1 MTGTDIAEAPTE
13 EPMDDAEPI
22 DAEPFLTE
30 VRYLEKTTLVA
41 MSGDLLARDVNEL
54 RRLII
59 GLVDKERRT
68 VILDMGR
75 LRSLHP
81 SGVEVIVEARRYLV
95 ARGADL
101 VLRAPV
107 PGYFRVLAGWMR
119 EDSFEIGDAPPV
131 E

>member
-1 MTGTDIAEAPTE
+1 MQLAQPTAE
-13 EPMDDAEPI
+13 EPS

-30 VRYLEKTTLVA
+30 VRYLEKTTLVN
-41 MSGDLLARDVNEL
+41 MSGDLTSEDINEL

-81 SGVEVIVEARRYLV
+81 SGVEVIIEARRYLV
-95 ARGADL
+95 ARGGDL

-107 PGYFRVLAGWMR
+107 PAYFRVLAGWMR
-119 EDSFEIGDAPPV
+119 AGSFDIADAPPID
-131 E
+131 

>member
-1 MTGTDIAEAPTE
+1 MVEVTKTEIAQAPTE
-13 EPMDDAEPI
+13 EPPEP
-22 DAEPFLTE
+22 EPFITE

-41 MSGDLLARDVNEL
+41 MSGDLLEGDIGEL

-59 GLVDKERRT
+59 GLIDNERRT
-68 VILDMGR
+68 VVLDMGR

-81 SGVEVIVEARRYLV
+81 SAVGVIVEARRYLV
-95 ARGADL
+95 ARGGDL

-119 EDSFEIGDAPPV
+119 EGNFDITDAPQV